1 MIPSRLTT
9 CCAICLALAPLS
21 LRAQVIDLTKNDVGI
36 AIGDKPRVTGLR
48 INFRDRNLREVR
60 GVNVT
65 IWSPYEPAT
74 GNVYGLALGLPA
86 TGAKNIRGIG
96 VGILGL
102 GTSQSMKGIAVGGLG
117 VGGGGD
123 IEGLT
128 LGGIGVGSGGHLRG
142 IQIGG
147 IGVGSGGSV
156 TGLSVGGIG
165 VGGGGAVRGIQIGGI
180 GVGGGAGLTGLSIGG
195 IGVGSGADVR
205 GISIGGIGVGSGG
218 DITGLSVGGIGVGGG
233 GRVRGLS
240 IGGVGVG
247 APRLEG
253 VVLSGIASGGQ
264 FVHAIVF
271 STAYFKVDSS
281 GRFDGGSLSAVN
293 NVSGS
298 QHGLTIG
305 LWNYARE
312 LHGAQLG
319 LINISDNG
327 GRRRIF
333 PLISVR

>member
-1 MIPSRLTT
+1 MLASRLPTGF
-9 CCAICLALAPLS
+9 AIALALAPLA
-21 LRAQVIDLTKNDVGI
+21 LRAQGIDLTSHDVGI
-36 AIGDKPRVTGLR
+36 AIGDKPRVVGLR
-48 INFRDRNLREVR
+48 INYRDRNLREVR
-60 GVNVT
+60 GANVT
-65 IWSPYEPAT
+65 IWTPYEPAT
-74 GNVYGLALGLPA
+74 GDVYGLALGLPA
-86 TGAKNIRGIG
+86 TGAKNIRGLG
-96 VGILGL
+96 VGILGF
-102 GTSQSMKGIAVGGLG
+102 GTSQSMKGIGIGGLG

-123 IEGLT
+123 IEGIT
-128 LGGIGVGSGGHLRG
+128 LGGVGVGSGERLRG

-156 TGLSVGGIG
+156 TGLSVGGVG
-165 VGGGGAVRGIQIGGI
+165 VGGGGAMRGIQIGGI
-180 GVGGGAGLTGLSIGG
+180 GVGSGASVTGLSIGG
-195 IGVGSGADVR
+195 IGVGSAGDVR
-205 GISIGGIGVGSGG
+205 GISIGGVGVGAGG
-218 DITGLSVGGIGVGGG
+218 DMTGLSIGGIGVGGG

-253 VVLSGIASGGQ
+253 VVLSGVASGGQ

-305 LWNYARE
+305 LWNYARD
-312 LHGAQLG
+312 LHGAQIG
-319 LINISDNG
+319 LVNISDND
-327 GRRRIF
+327 GRRRIL

>member
-1 MIPSRLTT
+1 MLSSRL
-9 CCAICLALAPLS
+9 AAGCLIALTAAPLS
-21 LRAQVIDLTKNDVGI
+21 ARAQVIDLTSHDVGI

-48 INFRDRNLREVR
+48 INFRDRNLREVH
-60 GVNVT
+60 GANVT
-65 IWSPYEPAT
+65 IWTPYDPPT

-102 GTSQSMKGIAVGGLG
+102 GTSESMRGIAVGGLG
-117 VGGGGD
+117 VGGGGN
-123 IEGLT
+123 IEGLS
-128 LGGIGVGSGGHLRG
+128 LGGIGVGSGGGLRG

-147 IGVGSGGSV
+147 IGVGSGGPI
-156 TGLSVGGIG
+156 TGLSMGGIG
-165 VGGGGAVRGIQIGGI
+165 VGGGGAMRGIQIGGI
-180 GVGGGAGLTGLSIGG
+180 GVGGGESLTGLSIGG
-195 IGVGSGADVR
+195 IGVGSGGNVM
-205 GISIGGIGVGSGG
+205 GIAIGGIGVGAGG
-218 DITGLSVGGIGVGGG
+218 DLTGLSIGGVGVGSG
-233 GRVRGLS
+233 GRLRGLS

-247 APRLEG
+247 APRLQG
-253 VVLSGIASGGQ
+253 LVLSGIASGGQ

-281 GRFDGGSLSAVN
+281 GRFDGAALSAVN

-298 QHGLTIG
+298 QHALTIG

-312 LHGAQLG
+312 LHGWQIG
-319 LINISDNG
+319 LINISDND
-327 GRRRIF
+327 GRRRIL

>member
-1 MIPSRLTT
+1 MLASRLPTGF
-9 CCAICLALAPLS
+9 AIALALAPLA
-21 LRAQVIDLTKNDVGI
+21 LRAQGIDLTSHDVGI
-36 AIGDKPRVTGLR
+36 AIGDKPRVVGLR
-48 INFRDRNLREVR
+48 INYRDRNLREVR
-60 GVNVT
+60 GANVT
-65 IWSPYEPAT
+65 IWTPYEPAT
-74 GNVYGLALGLPA
+74 GDVYGLALGLPA
-86 TGAKNIRGIG
+86 TGAKNIRGLG
-96 VGILGL
+96 VGILGF
-102 GTSQSMKGIAVGGLG
+102 GTSQSMKGIGIGGLG

-123 IEGLT
+123 IEGIT
-128 LGGIGVGSGGHLRG
+128 LGGVGVGSGERLRG

-156 TGLSVGGIG
+156 TGLSVGGVG
-165 VGGGGAVRGIQIGGI
+165 VGAGGDM
-180 GVGGGAGLTGLSIGG
+180 TGLSIGG
-195 IGVGSGADVR
+195 IGVGSAGDVR
-205 GISIGGIGVGSGG
+205 GISIGGVGVGAGG
-218 DITGLSVGGIGVGGG
+218 DMTGLSIGGIGVGGG

-253 VVLSGIASGGQ
+253 VVLSGVASGGQ

-305 LWNYARE
+305 LWNYARD
-312 LHGAQLG
+312 LHGAQIG
-319 LINISDNG
+319 LVNISDND
-327 GRRRIF
+327 GRRRIL